1 MGFFAA
7 LFPGPINLEVVR
19 RAVGRGPQVGAAFGM
34 GAVLADVVLA
44 TAAFHGAAAL
54 FSSLPNWGKGV
65 LGIGSSAIIMMIGIS
80 ALQAKIKPP
89 PPVAADPDA
98 APQDPSMVRRL
109 TRNFF
114 LGLAITLT
122 SPSTITFWIFG
133 SVYTAKFLEDEANFN
148 VALFAGAGVAASCSA
163 WVLGAVTVAGRY
175 HKRLEPKTYLA
186 LERVVGVALLAIAAL
201 SLIKAIQVLVR

>member
-1 MGFFAA
+1 
-7 LFPGPINLEVVR
+7 
-19 RAVGRGPQVGAAFGM
+19 
-34 GAVLADVVLA
+34 
-44 TAAFHGAAAL
+44 
-54 FSSLPNWGKGV
+54 
-65 LGIGSSAIIMMIGIS
+65 
-80 ALQAKIKPP
+80 
-89 PPVAADPDA
+89 
-98 APQDPSMVRRL
+98 MVRRL